1 MKLYLDMKYYSK
13 HHSDKDLVVY
23 QVKNL
28 PYLLARKY
36 VTPKTSEQNKKMVGY
51 AKNIAKLYNL
61 LSPNQKYDLTKIN
74 KKLKLRSLYIVFYKL
89 MFAFSKQNSSI
100 DLSTI
105 TFDQVISNWQ
115 TITMKQRM
123 SKPITL

>member
-36 VTPKTSEQNKKMVGY
+36 VKPKTSEQNKKMGGY

-89 MFAFSKQNSSI
+89 MFAFSKQNSGI